1 MADASITV
9 SLIGLKLILYPPP
22 ASTLLDNNVGCP
34 AGATGTGIPANKGR
48 RERARGGNDDNSS
61 IITQ

>member
-22 ASTLLDNNVGCP
+22 ASTLVDNNEGCP
-34 AGATGTGIPANKGR
+34 AGATGRGIPVNKGK
-48 RERARGGNDDNSS
+48 RERRGGGNDDNS

>member
-22 ASTLLDNNVGCP
+22 ASALLDNNEGCP
-34 AGATGTGIPANKGR
+34 AGATGTGIPANKG
-48 RERARGGNDDNSS
+48 EKERGGR
-61 IITQ
+61 